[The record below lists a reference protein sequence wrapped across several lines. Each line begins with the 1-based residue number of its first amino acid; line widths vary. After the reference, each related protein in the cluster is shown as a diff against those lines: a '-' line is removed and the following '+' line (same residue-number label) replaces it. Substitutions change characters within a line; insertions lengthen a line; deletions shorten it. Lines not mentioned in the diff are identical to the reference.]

1 MGDTVQSVN
10 VRGSQ
15 EKVKAS
21 VGRQRVSQVNGKGA
35 QSDGGEDS
43 WQLLRVAG
51 RRGVQSSWVSPPGCL
66 CVHSGSVCVCVT
78 KKAQFSS
85 A

>member
-35 QSDGGEDS
+35 QSDGGGDS

-51 RRGVQSSWVSPPGCL
+51 RRGVQSSWVSLAWLSVCAQRQ
-66 CVHSGSVCVCVT
+66 CVCVCV
-78 KKAQFSS
+78 
-85 A
+85 